1 MQVFRNTSVREML
14 LRDEASEAYLQRKH
28 VHVASTGF
36 ALAASKCHECDDE
49 DTRGGSAIYEKMAEG
64 RDEGGEA

>member
-1 MQVFRNTSVREML
+1 M
-14 LRDEASEAYLQRKH
+14 
-28 VHVASTGF
+28 ASTGF
-36 ALAASKCHECDDE
+36 GLAASKCHECDDE